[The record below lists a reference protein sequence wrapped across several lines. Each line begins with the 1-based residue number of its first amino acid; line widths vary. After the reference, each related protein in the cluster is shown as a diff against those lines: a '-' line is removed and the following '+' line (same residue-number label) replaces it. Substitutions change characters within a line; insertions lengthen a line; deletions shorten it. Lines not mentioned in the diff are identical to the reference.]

1 MLDQYRET
9 FQFIHY
15 LSTEEQCLMKS
26 IVCFFLSNK
35 EKWKELPGFFFSLID
50 GGRPIWNEL
59 IIHYINV
66 MALD

>member
-1 MLDQYRET
+1 MLNE
-9 FQFIHY
+9 IN
-15 LSTEEQCLMKS
+15 CL
-26 IVCFFLSNK
+26 FFYVTKKN
-35 EKWKELPGFFFSLID
+35 EKNCQVFLSLID